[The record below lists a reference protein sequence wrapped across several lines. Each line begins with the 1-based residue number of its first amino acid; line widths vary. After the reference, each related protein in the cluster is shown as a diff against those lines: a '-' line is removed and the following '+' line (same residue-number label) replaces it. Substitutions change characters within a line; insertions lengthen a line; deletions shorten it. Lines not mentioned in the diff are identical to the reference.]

1 MTICSRCIW
10 RRSLFTSIPH
20 GRTIMAVPNSFR
32 AVLWGSSLRSW
43 RRKPRTLRTRAKKLQ
58 MAVTPYKGSSKG
70 YGKGNDENQPPK
82 CFYCQQ
88 RGHLAKDCPIKKADL
103 DAGII
108 QPKAKGKG
116 RPGVRARA
124 KIVAKIEGDDDDA

>member
-1 MTICSRCIW
+1 MCFCGNVDFANAS
-10 RRSLFTSIPH
+10 
-20 GRTIMAVPNSFR
+20 
-32 AVLWGSSLRSW
+32 
-43 RRKPRTLRTRAKKLQ
+43 KKLQ
-58 MAVTPYKGSSKG
+58 TAVAPNSYKGPTKG
-70 YGKGNDENQPPK
+70 YGKGQENQPPK

-88 RGHLAKDCPIKKADL
+88 MGHIAKDCPQKKADI